1 MTRQFE
7 KVNRLIVQQ
16 EAEMSRL
23 IGISERHQ
31 EKIDEYLSSVQ
42 WTLLLETMLISYGNI
57 ASLLLLKRQ
66 IYAGY

>member
-42 WTLLLETMLISYGNI
+42 WTLLLETMLISFGNI

-66 IYAGY
+66 IYARY

>member
-1 MTRQFE
+1 
-7 KVNRLIVQQ
+7 
-16 EAEMSRL
+16 MSRL

-42 WTLLLETMLISYGNI
+42 WTILLETLLISIGNV
-57 ASLLLLKRQ
+57 ASLLLLKKQ

>member
-42 WTLLLETMLISYGNI
+42 WTLLLETMLISFGNI

>member
-1 MTRQFE
+1 
-7 KVNRLIVQQ
+7 
-16 EAEMSRL
+16 MSRL

-42 WTLLLETMLISYGNI
+42 WTLLLETMLISFGNI